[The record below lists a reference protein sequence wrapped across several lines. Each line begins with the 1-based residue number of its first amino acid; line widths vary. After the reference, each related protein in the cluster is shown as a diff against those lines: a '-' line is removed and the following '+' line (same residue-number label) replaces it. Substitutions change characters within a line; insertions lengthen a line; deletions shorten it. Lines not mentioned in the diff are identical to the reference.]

1 MFRLPPKLPFA
12 NLLPGFE
19 GDLYFDESP
28 EHTAQRVLYAT
39 DASVYQEMPVA
50 VAIPQS
56 VADIKRLLRFAKQY
70 GKSGVSVGLI
80 PRAAGTSLAGQV
92 VGSGIV
98 VDISKH
104 FDQILEVNAEQRWV
118 RVQPGVIRDDLNAFL
133 KPHGLL
139 FGPETSTASRAMI
152 GGMIGNNSCGLHS
165 IIWGTT
171 RDHLLE
177 VRAVL
182 SDGAEVSFGSLT
194 RPEFDAKCRGE
205 NVVSPLEQ
213 RLYVQFRD
221 WLSDEATQQHIL
233 NGYPK
238 PTVTRRNTGYALD
251 ALVGFFTP
259 SPPAPLPVG
268 EGSVT
273 SEGLHPSP
281 RGRGAGGSRTFN
293 FARLIA
299 GSEGTLCFITE
310 AKLNLLPLPPT
321 KIALVCAH
329 FATIRQSLEANL
341 VALDHGCSASE
352 LVDDYILQLTKTNIE
367 QSKNR
372 HFVEGDPKAIL
383 MVEFFGDT
391 HAEVSDKADAFVSD
405 LRTKSLGYAY
415 PTLFDDDTKKPWA
428 LRKAGLS
435 IMYNIPGD
443 EKPANVIEDT
453 AVDVHDLPDYIEELD
468 RMAWDNHGLKLEYSA
483 HAGAGEIHVL
493 PLINLKSSAGRTT
506 FRNLLMDTAQ
516 LVKKY
521 GGSLSGEHGDGR
533 LRGECIAFM
542 LGPENYQ
549 LCKDVKALWDPQ
561 NVFNPGKV
569 VDTPPMNESLR
580 SEADRVIEPP
590 KTVFDFS
597 AVGGILEAAEKC
609 SGSGDCRKTEI
620 SGGTMCP
627 SYMATRRERDTT
639 RARANILRHF
649 YSGKTVPGSAGTPER
664 DRTNHEYE
672 TVKDVLDLCLSCK
685 ACVSECPSSV
695 DMTRMKAEFTQ
706 QQYRQNGV
714 PLRARL
720 VGNFTRLMSLAS
732 LVPWAYNAIYDT
744 PALRRIANRV
754 VGFHPD
760 RTMPELMKT
769 TLRSWFS
776 KTKRAIATLPPE
788 TYRTANSVRSSQ
800 DASSRTARWYAQQ
813 IEAGMGVHHRAARRS
828 RRLPAGIVNLFCDE
842 FTNYND
848 VEVGQKATQLLEHLG
863 YMVGIPY
870 HVESGR
876 TYLSKGLVED
886 ARQLA
891 IRNVTLLKD
900 IVTDEMPLIGLE
912 PSAIL
917 TFRDE
922 YPDLVPTELK
932 ADALR
937 IAKNTFLFEE
947 WLAREVNANRIDRD
961 LFTTSARQVIVHGHC
976 HQKALSSMEPVKA
989 VLSLPPNYDVQLIPS
1004 GCCGMAGSFGYET
1017 EHYALSMQIGE
1028 LVLFPAV
1035 RKTTDEVIVS
1045 ATGTSCRHQIK
1056 DGTGRYAQHP
1066 AEILFDALK

>member
-56 VADIKRLLRFAKQY
+56 VADIKRLLRFAKQHE
-70 GKSGVSVGLI
+70 KSGVSVGLI

-104 FDQILEVNAEQRWV
+104 FDQILEVNTDQRWV

-182 SDGAEVSFGSLT
+182 SDGAEVAFGPLT

-221 WLSDEATQQHIL
+221 WLSDEAIQQHIIS
-233 NGYPK
+233 GYPK

-251 ALVGFFTP
+251 ALVEFFAP
-259 SPPAPLPVG
+259 SPDRRTAPSPLPGG
-268 EGSVT
+268 EV
-273 SEGLHPSP
+273 
-281 RGRGAGGSRTFN
+281 TFN

-341 VALDHGCSASE
+341 VALSHGCSASE

-367 QSKNR
+367 QAKNR

-391 HAEVSDKADAFVSD
+391 RAEVVAKADAFVGD
-405 LRTKSLGYAY
+405 LRAKSLGYAY

-453 AVDVHDLPDYIEELD
+453 AVDVHDLPDYIDELD
-468 RMAWDNHGLKLEYSA
+468 RMAWENHGLKLEYSA

-590 KTVFDFS
+590 KTIFDFS

-649 YSGKTVPGSAGTPER
+649 YSGRTAPGSP

-706 QQYRQNGV
+706 EQYRQNGV

-760 RTMPELMKT
+760 RTMPGLSKV
-769 TLRSWFS
+769 TLRRWFS
-776 KTKRAIATLPPE
+776 RTKRIVFPIPPE
-788 TYRTANSVRSSQ
+788 THRNAKSKHNSQNSSPG
-800 DASSRTARWYAQQ
+800 SAQQ
-813 IEAGMGVHHRAARRS
+813 IADGASKFYRINGKIEWAVTRV
-828 RRLPAGIVNLFCDE
+828 VNLFCDE

-848 VEVGQKATQLLEHLG
+848 VEVGQKATELLERLG
-863 YMVGIPY
+863 YTVRIPY

-886 ARQLA
+886 AQQIA
-891 IRNVTLLKD
+891 IRNVALLRD
-900 IVTDEMPLIGLE
+900 VVTDETPLIGLE

-922 YPDLVPTELK
+922 YPNLVPAELK
-932 ADALR
+932 ADAER

-947 WLAREVNANRIDRD
+947 WLAREAMANRIDRD
-961 LFTTSARQVIVHGHC
+961 LFTTSAR
-976 HQKALSSMEPVKA
+976 
-989 VLSLPPNYDVQLIPS
+989 
-1004 GCCGMAGSFGYET
+1004 
-1017 EHYALSMQIGE
+1017 
-1028 LVLFPAV
+1028 
-1035 RKTTDEVIVS
+1035 
-1045 ATGTSCRHQIK
+1045 
-1056 DGTGRYAQHP
+1056 
-1066 AEILFDALK
+1066 

>member
-1 MFRLPPKLPFA
+1 MFRLTPKLPFSS
-12 NLLPGFE
+12 LVPSFE

-28 EHTAQRVLYAT
+28 EHTAQRILYAT

-50 VAIPQS
+50 VAIPRT

-70 GKSGVSVGLI
+70 GQAGASVGLI

-92 VGSGIV
+92 VGNGIV

-104 FDQILEVNAEQRWV
+104 FGQILEVNAQERWV

-182 SDGAEVSFGSLT
+182 SDGSEVTFGALT

-213 RLYVQFRD
+213 QLYVQFRD
-221 WLSDEATQQHIL
+221 WLSNDTIQQHIRA
-233 NGYPK
+233 GYPK

-251 ALVGFFTP
+251 ALVEFWEEGEKEERDERDNALAVNTSLSPSSLSSF
-259 SPPAPLPVG
+259 SPPQ
-268 EGSVT
+268 
-273 SEGLHPSP
+273 
-281 RGRGAGGSRTFN
+281 FN
-293 FARLIA
+293 FAKLIA

-310 AKLNLLPLPPT
+310 ARLNLLPLPPAET
-321 KIALVCAH
+321 ALVCAH
-329 FATIRQSLEANL
+329 FDTIRQSLEANL

-367 QSKNR
+367 QMKNR

-383 MVEFFGDT
+383 MVEFFGDSR
-391 HAEVSDKADAFVSD
+391 AEVTARAEAFVAD
-405 LRTKSLGYAY
+405 LRSKALGYAY
-415 PTLFDDDTKKPWA
+415 PTLFDEDTKKPWA

-453 AVDVHDLPDYIEELD
+453 AVDVRDLPDYIDELD
-468 RMAWDNHGLKLEYSA
+468 RMAWENHGLKLEYSA

-542 LGPENYQ
+542 LGAENYQ

-561 NVFNPGKV
+561 NTFNPGKV

-580 SEADRVIEPP
+580 SEADRVIEAPQ
-590 KTVFDFS
+590 TVFDFS
-597 AVGGILEAAEKC
+597 AVGGILELAEKC
-609 SGSGDCRKTEI
+609 SGSGDCRKTEV

-649 YSGKTVPGSAGTPER
+649 YSNRSKPTSY
-664 DRTNHEYE
+664 DYE

-685 ACVSECPSSV
+685 ACSSECPSSV

-706 QQYRQNGV
+706 QQYREQGI

-720 VGNFTRLMSLAS
+720 VGNFTRLMSMAS
-732 LVPWAYNAIYDT
+732 LTPWAYNAIYNT
-744 PALRRIANRV
+744 PALRRAANRA

-760 RTMPELMKT
+760 RTMPELAST
-769 TLRSWFS
+769 TLRKWWWEQ
-776 KTKRAIATLPPE
+776 KKEENERIERDRRKHNALATS
-788 TYRTANSVRSSQ
+788 AGFVK
-800 DASSRTARWYAQQ
+800 ASIGEVLIFA
-813 IEAGMGVHHRAARRS
+813 
-828 RRLPAGIVNLFCDE
+828 DE

-848 VEVGQKATQLLEHLG
+848 VEVGRKAIQLIQRLG
-863 YMVGIPY
+863 YTVTLPD

-876 TYLSKGLVED
+876 TYLSKGLVDD
-886 ARQLA
+886 ARQIA

-900 IVTDEMPLIGLE
+900 IVTDDRPLVGLE

-922 YPDLVPTELK
+922 YPNLVPAELK
-932 ADALR
+932 ADAQR
-937 IAKNTFLFEE
+937 IAQNTFLFEE
-947 WLAREVNANRIDRD
+947 WLARESSNSRVDRS
-961 LFTTSARQVIVHGHC
+961 LFTSRPKQVVVHGHC
-976 HQKALSSMEPVKA
+976 HQKALSSMEPVKT
-989 VLSLPPNYDVQLIPS
+989 VLSLPANYTVQLIPS
-1004 GCCGMAGSFGYET
+1004 GCCGMAGSFGYEA
-1017 EHYALSMQIGE
+1017 EHYDLSMQIGE
-1028 LVLFPAV
+1028 LVLFPAI
-1035 RKTTDEVIVS
+1035 RKTTDEVIIS
-1045 ATGTSCRHQIK
+1045 AAGTSCRHQIK
-1056 DGTGRYAQHP
+1056 DGTHRRAQHP
-1066 AEILFDALK
+1066 AEILFDALT